1 MLCLRRKP
9 KAHLTGSLGLG
20 LPDREPRGLST
31 GLWGS
36 AYTQNPVLKSEN
48 RHKSMC
54 WLHSAAVCPLAVC

>member
-1 MLCLRRKP
+1 MVLCLRRKP

-48 RHKSMC
+48 RHKSIC
-54 WLHSAAVCPLAVC
+54 VGSTLLLCVL